1 MKPALLSN
9 SNYGHYLRY
18 SDSTPSCIICS
29 AYMHICN
36 HGLTIPLP
44 HLSRM
49 ERDTLQKSIS
59 IFRWISLD
67 RFFATQPFGVAPCAG
82 LFQMRQQEAG
92 VDMFF
97 FIGIDMLKKLKIVIL
112 TLSGRRRS
120 GAEQIPISHRPRSVS
135 VRGGG
140 ASGLGWKY
148 EVQLLN
154 SCSCQ
159 SFLFYNIF
167 YISYHIIS
175 FSSMYFSPPAN
186 PDIRSTT
193 GMKT

>member
-1 MKPALLSN
+1 MGRQRISGKSIVMRGRWREDRVGWWNRGGVKPALLSN

-18 SDSTPSCIICS
+18 SDSTPSCIC
-29 AYMHICN
+29 H
-36 HGLTIPLP
+36 HGLTIMLQ

-67 RFFATQPFGVAPCAG
+67 RFFATQPFVVAPCAG

-97 FIGIDMLKKLKIVIL
+97 FIGIDVLMKFKIL

-120 GAEQIPISHRPRSVS
+120 AAEQIPISHRPRLVS

-148 EVQLLN
+148 AIAKQLQL
-154 SCSCQ
+154 SKFP
-159 SFLFYNIF
+159 FL
-167 YISYHIIS
+167 
-175 FSSMYFSPPAN
+175 
-186 PDIRSTT
+186 
-193 GMKT
+193 

>member
-18 SDSTPSCIICS
+18 SDSTPSCIC
-29 AYMHICN
+29 H
-36 HGLTIPLP
+36 HGLTIMLQ

-67 RFFATQPFGVAPCAG
+67 RFFATQPFVVAPCAG

-97 FIGIDMLKKLKIVIL
+97 FIGIDVLMKFKIL

-120 GAEQIPISHRPRSVS
+120 AAEQIPISHRPRLVS

-159 SFLFYNIF
+159 SFLFYNIV

-186 PDIRSTT
+186 PDIRRTT